1 MTYEELR
8 KAMEK
13 IELPVRHS
21 SLISTCPHTVLPEGG
36 SRTFLGEDSCTSD
49 ALGERDDKVLIM
61 FCCDT

>member
-8 KAMEK
+8 KAMEE
-13 IELPVRHS
+13 IELPIRHS
-21 SLISTCPHTVLPEGG
+21 SLISTRPHTVLPEGG

-49 ALGERDDKVLIM
+49 ALGERDDRVLIM